1 MSTVAFSVFGYA
13 CPALNSVKAVVS
25 EDIDSIREYMTYW
38 VVLSIFMGIGS
49 LLQAVNFF
57 KHYSPEMKVIFVMWL
72 TLPRFQGAYRIYT
85 LFLRCFYSKY
95 EDEIDQ
101 KVDEISSRIRS
112 KIWEKL
118 KMMFWILFISSNDS
132 LLSSSGSN
140 VKNINIFIEAM
151 SVAQNAW
158 GTFTGTGG
166 AGQIGSDSLT
176 IKNVESG
183 GELGGGRTTKDVF
196 GNQSRLLKEFLGM
209 LEQGIFLDV
218 ACIPGGEEGE
228 DVPPNPSFTSCQLS
242 LSSVSKDSK
251 SRILDIKA
259 DSAPEGNPRF
269 SLDESLDLMMQADM
283 EEAQAQGSATLS
295 GAGTV
300 VSVTL
305 PLDTVQGVDEL
316 ELPHDDGR
324 SVVLE
329 AKLSGAR
336 HVLVVRA
343 SDPEEGQALSVG
355 LGILVTEERSRR
367 RRKRRNRTKAI

>member
-101 KVDEISSRIRS
+101 KVDEISGRIRS

-118 KMMFWILFISSNDS
+118 KMMCWILFISSNDN

-140 VKNINIFIEAM
+140 VKNINILMEAM
-151 SVAQNAW
+151 NVAQNAW

-166 AGQIGSDSLT
+166 AGKTGSGSLAIT
-176 IKNVESG
+176 KVESG
-183 GELGGGRTTKDVF
+183 GKLGVGRTTKDVF
-196 GNQSRLLKEFLGM
+196 ANQSRLLKEFLGM

-218 ACIPGGEEGE
+218 ACIPRSEDGE
-228 DVPPNPSFTSCQLS
+228 DLPPNPSFTSCQLS
-242 LSSVSKDSK
+242 LSSVSKNGK
-251 SRILDIKA
+251 SRVLDIKA
-259 DSAPEGNPRF
+259 DSASDGNARF

-283 EEAQAQGSATLS
+283 EETQALGSATLS
-295 GAGTV
+295 GAG
-300 VSVTL
+300 SVLSVAL

-336 HVLVVRA
+336 YALVVRA
-343 SDPEEGQALSVG
+343 SDAEEGQALSVG
-355 LGILVTEERSRR
+355 LGILVTEERNRR
-367 RRKRRNRTKAI
+367 RRRRNRSKVA